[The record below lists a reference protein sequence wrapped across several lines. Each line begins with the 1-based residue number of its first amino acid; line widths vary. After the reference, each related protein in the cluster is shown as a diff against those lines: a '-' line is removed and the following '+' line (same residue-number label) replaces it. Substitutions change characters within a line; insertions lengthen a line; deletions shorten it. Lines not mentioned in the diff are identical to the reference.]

1 MSLKKIFPLLLI
13 LLSMFFISCAS
24 IPGAAGGKNKY
35 LRSYK
40 IVEVSEKLDY
50 LETDIKYPEFSDLPE
65 LNKRIA
71 NTILSNWKNFKIY
84 SKEDWNEIATLN
96 NRGNGK
102 LSPFE
107 YIVTFEVTGS
117 GNILSILLNTYIFDG
132 GAHGNTS
139 LIALNYDLNTGK
151 YIDIRQASLM
161 EYNQISSICRE
172 TLYKRLIDN
181 EKSAISPTEKDA
193 LKQMINTGAFPQAGN
208 FEIFTVD
215 GSKIFVLFEPYSVAP
230 YSYGI
235 QKIQIK

>member
-1 MSLKKIFPLLLI
+1 MNKLKKSSLIIGIVGLI
-13 LLSMFFISCAS
+13 LVLTGVTYSFFNYTRTGLANNFRVGNISFNTSQDGVISLTNVFPITNEELDEDVGNHDSVEIS
-24 IPGAAGGKNKY
+24 ITG
-35 LRSYK
+35 
-40 IVEVSEKLDY
+40 
-50 LETDIKYPEFSDLPE
+50 
-65 LNKRIA
+65 
-71 NTILSNWKNFKIY
+71 NTIY
-84 SKEDWNEIATLN
+84 SKGI
-96 NRGNGK
+96 
-102 LSPFE
+102 E
-107 YIVTFEVTGS
+107 YLVTFEVS
-117 GNILSILLNTYIFDG
+117 GNRNIISVLINTYVFNG